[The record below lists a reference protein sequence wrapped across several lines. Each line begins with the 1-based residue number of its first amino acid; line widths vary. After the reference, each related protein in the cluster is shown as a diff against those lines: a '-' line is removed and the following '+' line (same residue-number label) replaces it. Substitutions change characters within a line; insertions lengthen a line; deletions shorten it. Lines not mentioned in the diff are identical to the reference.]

1 MAQQDFVNK
10 KRVSKAKK
18 EAKKPFPVLATIVA
32 ITLVGLSGY
41 GLYYITSNS
50 KVAETNTTKVVKTN
64 ETNKQKPK
72 PVEPKFIEEIKNSE
86 VDVEVTE
93 IEQKGPWRL
102 QCASL
107 RSENDA
113 QTLKAEIAM
122 RTGMIA
128 TVNKSDGSNGVW
140 YRVRVEPFDTKRL
153 AESANN
159 KMKQGKLPRCRVY
172 LIPQN

>member
-18 EAKKPFPVLATIVA
+18 EAKKPFPVLATVVA
-32 ITLVGLSGY
+32 VALVSLSGY

-50 KVAETNTTKVVKTN
+50 KVQETSTTKSVKASAVT
-64 ETNKQKPK
+64 TQKPK
-72 PVEPKFIEEIKNSE
+72 PVEPKFIEEIKNTE
-86 VDVEVTE
+86 LDVEVTE
-93 IEQKGPWRL
+93 MEQKGPWRL

-107 RSENDA
+107 RNEDDA
-113 QTLKAEIAM
+113 QSLKAEIAI

-128 TVNKSDGSNGVW
+128 TVNKSDGSNGIW

-172 LIPQN
+172 LIPQT